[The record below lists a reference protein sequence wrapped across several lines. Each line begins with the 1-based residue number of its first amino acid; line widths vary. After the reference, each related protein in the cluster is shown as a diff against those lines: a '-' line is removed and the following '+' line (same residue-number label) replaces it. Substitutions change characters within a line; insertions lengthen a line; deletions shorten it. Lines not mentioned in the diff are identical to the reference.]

1 MIKREYKVRSSWKG
15 KEGERG
21 KEITLQPD
29 WCAYHKIEKGDIV
42 TVIANGVM
50 VILPPNTSEKK
61 EEEVRMF
68 LEGKR

>member
-29 WCAYHKIEKGDIV
+29 WCAYHKIKKGDIV
-42 TVIANGVM
+42 TVIANGIM
-50 VILPPNTSEKK
+50 VILPPKTSEKR
-61 EEEVRMF
+61 EDEVRKF

>member
-21 KEITLQPD
+21 REITLQPD
-29 WCAYHKIEKGDIV
+29 WCAYHKIEIGDIV

-61 EEEVRMF
+61 EEEVRRF
-68 LEGKR
+68 LER

>member
-21 KEITLQPD
+21 KEVTLQPD